1 MSLVRCQAIALF
13 AGFCVV
19 GFAACSS
26 SPTNI
31 APTNIGQSDRPS
43 TPSVSSPKSPETAL
57 AAAPPRSNECSLV
70 ESGFGSPGT
79 VKIRVEEVVN
89 GLEAPWGIAFLPNDD
104 LLVTERSGRI
114 RIVKNGQL
122 QPTPL
127 TEVPAT
133 DEGEGGLLG
142 IALHPNFADN
152 RWFYVYYTTLKGGS
166 PVNRVVRWQMA
177 EDGQSASID
186 RVIIDDIPVAQYHNG
201 GRIRFGSDGMLYVGT
216 GDARQP
222 SVSQD
227 PKNLAGKILRLTPDG
242 EIPTDNPFPGNPA
255 YILGIRNTQGFD
267 WLDASTMWVTDHGPS
282 GELGLRGLDEVNIA
296 KAGDNLG
303 WSEISGCNGKAG
315 LIRPL
320 LTWRSATPPGGAAVY
335 TGTAI
340 PEWQGSLM
348 IGTLGSTHLQR
359 VAIAPSGQLLLHE
372 GYLQGEAP
380 EGYGRLRE
388 VIMGNDNELYVT
400 TSNCD
405 GRGDCPPE
413 GDKILRI
420 TR

>member
-122 QPTPL
+122 QSTPL

-177 EDGQSASID
+177 EDGQSASSD

-267 WLDASTMWVTDHGPS
+267 WLNASTMWVTDHGPS

-320 LTWRSATPPGGAAVY
+320 LTWRNATPPGGAAVY

-372 GYLQGEAP
+372 VYLQGEAP